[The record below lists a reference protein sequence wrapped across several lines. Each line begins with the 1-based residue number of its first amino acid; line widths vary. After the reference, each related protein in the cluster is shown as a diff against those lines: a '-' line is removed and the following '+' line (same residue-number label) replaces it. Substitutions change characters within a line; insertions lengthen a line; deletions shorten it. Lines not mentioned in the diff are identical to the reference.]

1 MRGPRIFFCYR
12 ASSDPGIIRFLRQL
26 VADMQ
31 MMGAEV
37 VIDDSDEAHADL
49 VLLRHEISRCEKMLV
64 VQTPEAIDSFQVNA
78 AIGIALELNAQGP
91 MHGIL
96 RLIVTPLAPNNL
108 PWMWDILKSINI
120 TVNYA
125 QARDELLLALGFTS
139 PESWAD
145 TQPSRSIALSAPDYS
160 PKPFVL
166 PVSPA
171 NAAPTSAQTITMA
184 TQVTP
189 QPQSITPSSV
199 PAFVPPALPQ
209 RRRTLSFVPPV
220 SPLHRRIQLRYA
232 VLAACIV
239 LILSSVAGIA
249 AAFAHVQTS
258 EYLAATAT
266 AGARRQMATA
276 QAQMSVTTRHFIT
289 QTAQAQATMTA
300 VAQRNAT
307 ATAIAAATATVQ
319 AYQPQVY
326 EAESPVNALSGGARV
341 ENCGRCSGGEK
352 VGYVGHGGV
361 LQFRNVMVSYNGDFT
376 LTLYYGTPN
385 NRQADISVNGAAPI
399 VLNFP
404 STGGLSNIGQQSVV
418 IPLHAGAN
426 VITIYNNN
434 NWAPD
439 FDKILV

>member
-12 ASSDPGIIRFLRQL
+12 ASSDPGIMRFLRQL
-26 VADMQ
+26 VVDMQ

-78 AIGIALELNAQGP
+78 AIGIALELHAQGP

-145 TQPSRSIALSAPDYS
+145 TQPSRSIALSAPGYG
-160 PKPFVL
+160 PKPLVL
-166 PVSPA
+166 PVGSA
-171 NAAPTSAQTITMA
+171 NAAPISTPTITMTDQA
-184 TQVTP
+184 TP
-189 QPQSITPSSV
+189 QPQSVTPSSV
-199 PAFVPPALPQ
+199 PAFVPPASSQ
-209 RRRTLSFVPPV
+209 
-220 SPLHRRIQLRYA
+220 HRRVQLRYA
-232 VLAACIV
+232 VLTACIL

-249 AAFAHVQTS
+249 ATFAHVQTS

-276 QAQMSVTTRHFIT
+276 QAQMTVTTRHFIT

-361 LQFRNVMVSYNGDFT
+361 LQFRNVMVSYSGDFT